1 MTMKIERDAVVLFQ
15 GDSITH
21 AFRDEHDPDDL
32 GRGYAFMAAG
42 RLGSEFPEL
51 NLRFINRGIC
61 GNTVRDLAARWRED
75 CLDLRPAWVSILVG
89 VNDTWRRFDQN
100 RLTTAEEFEESYRR
114 ILAETR
120 DVLGARLILC
130 EPFLLPHGDH
140 SEAWRED
147 LDPKIEVVGRLAREF
162 GAIHIPLDDLF
173 AEACGRREPDYW
185 SWDGVHVRPSGH
197 GIIAR
202 AWLESVGVA

>member
-1 MTMKIERDAVVLFQ
+1 MNMSIDRDAVVLFQ

-32 GRGYAFMAAG
+32 GRGYALIAAA
-42 RLGSEFPEL
+42 RLGSEFPER
-51 NLRFINRGIC
+51 NLRFVNRGIC
-61 GNTVRDLAARWRED
+61 GNTVRDLRERWRED
-75 CLDLRPAWVSILVG
+75 CLDLQPDWVSILIG
-89 VNDTWRRFDQN
+89 VNDTWRRFDEG
-100 RLTTAEEFEESYRR
+100 RLTTAEEYEETYRH
-114 ILAETR
+114 ILTKTR
-120 DVLGARLILC
+120 DTLGAKLVLC

-147 LDPKIEVVGRLAREF
+147 LDPKIKVVRKLAQEF
-162 GAIHIPLDDLF
+162 GAIHVSLDSLF
-173 AEACGRREPDYW
+173 AAACSRRETDYW